1 MKLEHIIVLQNKI
14 DIVIKDKHAVHQQYE
29 AIKKSLSSGTG
40 ATAPIIPISA
50 QLKFNIDIVV
60 DYLCRIP
67 IPERLFTCPPYMIV
81 IRSFDVNK
89 PGEDA
94 ETL

>member
-14 DIVIKDKHAVHQQYE
+14 DIVIKDKHAVTQQYE

-50 QLKFNIDIVV
+50 QLKFNIDI
-60 DYLCRIP
+60 R
-67 IPERLFTCPPYMIV
+67 
-81 IRSFDVNK
+81 
-89 PGEDA
+89 
-94 ETL
+94 